1 MLFLG
6 NSKILLSTHDHDPN
20 CSSHNT
26 SRRPGWK
33 GPQRNDVTAIRRE
46 FIGSRGVVYW

>member
-20 CSSHNT
+20 CSSQHLEEA
-26 SRRPGWK
+26 GMEGAAAK
-33 GPQRNDVTAIRRE
+33 
-46 FIGSRGVVYW
+46 